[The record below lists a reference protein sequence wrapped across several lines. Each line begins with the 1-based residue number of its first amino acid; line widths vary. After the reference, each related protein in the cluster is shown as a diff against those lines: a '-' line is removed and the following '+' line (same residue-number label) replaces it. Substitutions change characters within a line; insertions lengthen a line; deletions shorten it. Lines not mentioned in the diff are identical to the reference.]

1 MIHTKMNRNN
11 NISPLPWYQ
20 SINEQ
25 DWRKSYAYGDV
36 YPLYTLANTLLPFQ
50 IVRPTRANGISFV
63 RVYRKDGTLVSTI
76 TSRMIEA
83 GLQVKRFQSLGYD
96 VIIFGGA
103 LPVMDNQFDG
113 QYYAVM
119 SDGVQTW
126 YSEVWTVVQDMTPY
140 LRVEWYDLEDMAFD
154 GGRICY
160 EDVAYKNVLYFAA
173 EVGKPEYTFE
183 EEGENRDGFFFPE
196 KQISEK
202 TYKCT
207 VLAPEYLC
215 DVMRF
220 IRMAD
225 YVTITD
231 KYGRVYPCDTF
242 LITPKWETQ
251 GNLAS
256 VEIEFQTDTVAK
268 KIGRAVVMSG
278 ADFNNDY
285 NNDFLIEETASE

>member
-1 MIHTKMNRNN
+1 MLQNN
-11 NISPLPWYQ
+11 NISPLPWYT
-20 SINEQ
+20 SIDEQ

-36 YPLYTLANTLLPFQ
+36 YPLYTLANTVLPFQ
-50 IVRPTRANGISFV
+50 VIRPTRANGITSF
-63 RVYRKDGTLVSTI
+63 RVYKKDGTLVQNI
-76 TSRMIEA
+76 TSRMNEA

-119 SDGVQTW
+119 SDGAQTW
-126 YSEVWTVVQDMTPY
+126 YSEVWTAVQDVTPY
-140 LRVEWYDLEDMAFD
+140 LRIEWYDLEDMVFD

-160 EDVAYKNVLYFAA
+160 EGVGYKNVLYFAA

-231 KYGRVYPCDTF
+231 KYGRVYHCDTF

-256 VEIEFQTDTVAK
+256 VEMEFETDTVAK
-268 KIGRAVVMSG
+268 KIGRAVTMGV
-278 ADFNNDY
+278 ADYNDDY
-285 NNDFLIEETASE
+285 NNDYLIETTE

>member
-1 MIHTKMNRNN
+1 MLQNN
-11 NISPLPWYQ
+11 NISPLPWYS
-20 SINEQ
+20 SIEEQ

-36 YPLYTLANTLLPFQ
+36 YPLFTLANTLLPFQ
-50 IVRPTRANGISFV
+50 VVRPTRANGISYV
-63 RVYRKDGTLVSTI
+63 RIYKKDGTLVANI
-76 TSRMIEA
+76 TQRIIEA
-83 GLQVKRFQSLGYD
+83 GLTVKRFTAYGYD
-96 VIIFGGA
+96 VIVFGGA
-103 LPVMDNQFDG
+103 LPVMDNQFSG
-113 QYYAVM
+113 QFYAVM

-126 YSEVWTVVQDMTPY
+126 YSEVWTAVQDVTPY
-140 LRVEWYDLEDMAFD
+140 LRIEWYDLEDQVFD

-160 EDVAYKNVLYFAA
+160 TDVPYKNVLYFAA
-173 EVGKPEYTFE
+173 EVGKPEYVFE

-202 TYKCT
+202 TYKVT
-207 VLAPEYLC
+207 ILAPEYLC

-225 YVTITD
+225 YVTVTD
-231 KYGRVYPCDTF
+231 KYGRVYQCDTF

-278 ADFNNDY
+278 ADFNQDY